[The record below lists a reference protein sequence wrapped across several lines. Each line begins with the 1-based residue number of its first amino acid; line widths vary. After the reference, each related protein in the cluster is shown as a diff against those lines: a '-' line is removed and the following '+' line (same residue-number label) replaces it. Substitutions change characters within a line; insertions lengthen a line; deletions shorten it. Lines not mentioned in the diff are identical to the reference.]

1 MSAASSNA
9 IASSLKE
16 DAFASKCAGF
26 VSGFSPYSSAEI
38 SSSNNSRCF
47 RSSISSAS
55 SVRSCL
61 CFSSKSS
68 LLSDVNDVNDDE
80 KEEEEEEEEEE
91 EDNHLRFP
99 NNNVLRATKPRLRR
113 SMINVS
119 KNI

>member
-1 MSAASSNA
+1 
-9 IASSLKE
+9 
-16 DAFASKCAGF
+16 
-26 VSGFSPYSSAEI
+26 
-38 SSSNNSRCF
+38 
-47 RSSISSAS
+47 
-55 SVRSCL
+55 
-61 CFSSKSS
+61 

-113 SMINVS
+113 SMINDS